1 MAMDGSEELDGSEL
15 GTKAFWDA
23 AYSREVENF
32 KSHKDVGEV
41 WFGED
46 SMDRVIR
53 YVERCDEITES
64 SSILDVGC
72 GNGLFLIE
80 LACAGYTDV
89 TGVDYAADAVKLAR
103 MVAEDKKV
111 AVTFETADFMSV
123 STSES
128 AGTELPACLR
138 RQYDVVHDK
147 GTYDAVSL
155 SPDNPKEERLRYI
168 ESVRRLVRPGGLLLI
183 TSCNWTASELTAHLC
198 PTFLHVKTLP
208 TPSFS
213 FGGCSGSVVS
223 SLVFRR
229 PD

>member
-53 YVERCDEITES
+53 YIERCDEITES

-123 STSES
+123 STF
-128 AGTELPACLR
+128 GVC
-138 RQYDVVHDK
+138 
-147 GTYDAVSL
+147 
-155 SPDNPKEERLRYI
+155 RYI

-198 PTFLHVKTLP
+198 PTFHAREDSANAQLLI
-208 TPSFS
+208 
-213 FGGCSGSVVS
+213 
-223 SLVFRR
+223 RR
-229 PD
+229 MLR